1 MSSGEYISEK
11 ELDLLV
17 GGLEDVV
24 SEIRNGAGWAEVEDN
39 VWKLYVKAEMMATS
53 MKLRLGVEKPGEFI
67 TMVEKQPITEH
78 VIVALDSIT
87 RARESVE
94 ARDHLQALE
103 RLRGCRN
110 DLRAFLDAS
119 RKLRLKRAR
128 ARAVSTATSSSLSS
142 SPS

>member
-1 MSSGEYISEK
+1 MSSGDYVSK
-11 ELDLLV
+11 KDLDLLV
-17 GGLEDVV
+17 EGLEEVV
-24 SEIRNGAGWAEVEDN
+24 SEVRNGAGWAEVEEN
-39 VWKLYVKAEMMATS
+39 VWKLYVKAEMMVTS

-67 TMVEKQPITEH
+67 AMAERQPITEH
-78 VIVALDSIT
+78 IIVAFDSIT

-119 RKLRLKRAR
+119 RKLRLKGAR
-128 ARAVSTATSSSLSS
+128 ARAVSRTTSSSLSS

>member
-1 MSSGEYISEK
+1 MSSGEYVSEK
-11 ELDLLV
+11 DLDFLI
-17 GGLEDVV
+17 GGLEDVA
-24 SEIRNGAGWAEVEDN
+24 SEVRNGAGWAEVEDG
-39 VWKLYVKAEMMATS
+39 VWKLYVKAEMMVTS

-67 TMVEKQPITEH
+67 SMVEKQPITEH
-78 VIVALDSIT
+78 IIVALDSVT
-87 RARESVE
+87 RARKSVE
-94 ARDHLQALE
+94 ARDHLKALE

-128 ARAVSTATSSSLSS
+128 ARAVDRATSSSPSS